1 MNVLFIG
8 GTGIIS
14 RACVELALA
23 RGMDVTLLN
32 RGSREPVVGARSIRG
47 DIADPALARVLRERH
62 WDAVVDFIAFQAQ
75 DIGQRL
81 TLFGER
87 SAQYIFISSASVYQ
101 KPPRHYLITESTPL
115 INPYW
120 DYARHKIACEDALT
134 LAHRE
139 SGFPITIVRPSYT
152 YDRTLVPLAVNAWGK
167 TFTVVDRMRRGLP
180 VIVPGDGLSLWT
192 MTHSRDFA
200 RGLVGLLGHRA
211 AIGHAFHITSD
222 EVLTWDQIYRAVA
235 DAAGVATPN
244 LVHIASEFI
253 TLGLPEAA
261 GSLLGDKSNCC
272 VFDNTKIKRFVP
284 DYVAGTRFSDGI
296 AETIAWFDENPSRQ
310 LLDEQASARWDALLA
325 AYDLGRQAAE
335 RTRISRPARL
345 GA

>member
-23 RGMDVTLLN
+23 RGMDVTVLN
-32 RGSREPVVGARSIRG
+32 RGGREPVAGARSVQG
-47 DIADPALARVLRERH
+47 DIHDPNLSSVLWERR
-62 WDAVVDFIAFQAQ
+62 WDAVVDFIAFKPE
-75 DIGQRL
+75 DISQRL
-81 TLFGER
+81 SLFGER
-87 SAQYIFISSASVYQ
+87 TAQYIFISSASVYQ
-101 KPPRHYLITESTPL
+101 KPPSHYLITESTPL

-134 LAHRE
+134 HAHRD

-152 YDRTLVPLAVNAWGK
+152 YDRTLVPLALNAWGK
-167 TFTVVDRMRRGLP
+167 TFTVVDRMRRGQP

-200 RGLVGLLGHRA
+200 RGLVGLIGHQGA
-211 AIGHAFHITSD
+211 LGHAFHITSD

-235 DAAGVATPN
+235 EAAGISAPI
-244 LVHIASEFI
+244 LVHVASEFI
-253 TLGLPEAA
+253 TLSLPEAA
-261 GSLLGDKSNCC
+261 GSLLGDKANSCL
-272 VFDNTKIKRFVP
+272 FDNGKIKRFVP
-284 DYVAGTRFSDGI
+284 DYLASTRFSDGI
-296 AETIAWFDENPSRQ
+296 AQTIAWFDEDPARQ
-310 LLDEQASARWDALLA
+310 LIDEQANARWDALLA
-325 AYDLGRQAAE
+325 AYELGREAAK
-335 RTRISRPARL
+335 RAPRF